1 MAVLDG
7 PDEWFWKIA
16 EVWKRRKLTCG
27 LKSIGKRAKRKF
39 PERSRELQCKA
50 FCQQD
55 HDRSSSK
62 GMLTKL
68 IETKTLG
75 L

>member
-1 MAVLDG
+1 MLALDG

-27 LKSIGKRAKRKF
+27 LKSIGKRVKRQF
-39 PERSRELQCKA
+39 PERSREMQRKA
-50 FCQQD
+50 FCHQD
-55 HDRSSSK
+55 RDRSSSK

-68 IETKTLG
+68 NKTKTLG